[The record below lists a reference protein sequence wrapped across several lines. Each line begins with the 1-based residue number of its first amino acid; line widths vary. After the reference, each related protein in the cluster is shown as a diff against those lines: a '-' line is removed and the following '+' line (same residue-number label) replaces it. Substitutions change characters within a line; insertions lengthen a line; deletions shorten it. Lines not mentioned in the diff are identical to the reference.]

1 LGNKSQPRG
10 LAGSVIKNISERKY
24 RMVKIAHGNNWKLF
38 SFIDGTLKLV
48 IASKVVFFPRTR
60 EQAFEIVSDWGLL

>member
-1 LGNKSQPRG
+1 
-10 LAGSVIKNISERKY
+10 
-24 RMVKIAHGNNWKLF
+24 MVKIAHGNNWKLF